1 MLDFLLGA
9 SYRFAPKW
17 FAGIEARRHN
27 DFGSYNLRDQT
38 QKGFFYGPNVH
49 YAEKEWWATVA
60 WRYQP
65 KGGRCMGDG
74 TAECSDSRVWD
85 SHSRNEVMFKL
96 QEQMRKASSVRHP
109 FVGNRVWRTSDGGW
123 FIVDQVVGKHEMIT
137 YALGIKP
144 DGSVQGIE
152 IMEYVESY
160 GYEVAEASW
169 RKQFEGKKA
178 IDSLKLNTDIQN
190 ISGATL
196 SCKHLTDGVKRL
208 LVFHALAL
216 KNYSAK

>member
-1 MLDFLLGA
+1 MIWNPSPICVA
-9 SYRFAPKW
+9 SSIAIGTVLISAPLQVQAKIYVSAEQAQQLI
-17 FAGIEARRHN
+17 FPAKT
-27 DFGSYNLRDQT
+27 FT
-38 QKGFFYGPNVH
+38 QIPFVISEEF
-49 YAEKEWWATVA
+49 
-60 WRYQP
+60 
-65 KGGRCMGDG
+65 
-74 TAECSDSRVWD
+74 
-85 SHSRNEVMFKL
+85 

-169 RKQFEGKKA
+169 RKQFDGKRA
-178 IDSLKLNTDIQN
+178 TDSLKLNSDIQN